1 MSFDSKKNTA
11 LLVGRYQ
18 GFHLGHRT
26 LILEALKRA
35 DQVCI
40 AIRDTHGIDEKNPFN
55 FEKIKLTIKEG
66 MNDVIDKIQ
75 IILVPNITSIVYGR
89 DVGYSIDKI
98 DLPEEIELISATE
111 IRKNMNLT

>member
-1 MSFDSKKNTA
+1 MSFDTKKKTA

-26 LILEALKRA
+26 LILEALKRT

-40 AIRDTHGIDEKNPFN
+40 AVRDTEGTDEKNPFS
-55 FEKIKLTIKEG
+55 FEKIKFSIEEG
-66 MNDVIDKIQ
+66 MKDVLNQIE
-75 IILVPNITSIVYGR
+75 IILIPNITSICYGR

-98 DLPEEIELISATE
+98 ELPSEIESISATE
-111 IRKNMNLT
+111 IRKNMKI

>member
-1 MSFDSKKNTA
+1 MFDDKKPSV
-11 LLVGRYQ
+11 LMLGRFQ
-18 GFHLGHRT
+18 PFHTGHFE
-26 LILEALKRA
+26 LFKEALKKTG
-35 DQVCI
+35 QVLI
-40 AIRDTHGIDEKNPFN
+40 AVRDTGGIDNKNPFD
-55 FEKIKLTIKEG
+55 FDFVKSKIIETLHNYEG
-66 MNDVIDKIQ
+66 YYR